1 MHSNTVRG
9 GRPESTGQDSRPVRQ
24 YLDRH
29 AEPAAALGASLQGR
43 YSRAL
48 VIPAYGESD
57 SLDRS
62 IGSIPGDA
70 VAPTLVLVVLN
81 AHVDSPAW
89 VAQANRETRDRLRAR
104 YPLASGVGPQFTLH
118 DTPFG
123 ALAML
128 EATLPARQGVGLA
141 RKIGHDFALGA
152 WAAGKVRSNLLY
164 CADADVE
171 LPPDHF
177 SAPAGPAAAV
187 LAPFR
192 HHAGEGVDE
201 AHACVYDL
209 WLRYLVLGLSWAGS
223 PYAYHAIGSTIAVD
237 AGSYARV
244 RGFPRRVAAEDF
256 HMLGKLAK
264 VGRIV
269 TSSASPMSITARLS
283 DRVPFGT
290 GRSMVE
296 AASRGTDALERF
308 PHPDVFRCLK
318 ALLAACDQSLETGTP
333 LVPLLSRRLGEE
345 GVEPENPLAVV
356 IELEIE
362 GALERARAAAAD
374 PARRRRAFSQWLDA
388 FRTMKL
394 MHLLRDRG
402 LAPVRSWE
410 LRSLAAFLLRQ
421 DAPQVAD
428 DVAVVREAL
437 GISPD

>member
-1 MHSNTVRG
+1 MHGNAAREC
-9 GRPESTGQDSRPVRQ
+9 RADRDSRPVRQ

-29 AEPAAALGASLQGR
+29 AEPAAALGASLQKR

-48 VIPAYGESD
+48 MIPAYGEGE
-57 SLDRS
+57 SLDRA
-62 IGSIPGDA
+62 ICSIPVDA
-70 VAPTLVLVVLN
+70 AAPTLVLVVLN
-81 AHVDSPAW
+81 ARVDSPAW
-89 VAQANRETRDRLRAR
+89 VAKANRKTRDRLRAR
-104 YPLASGVGPQFTLH
+104 YPVSSGTERELTLQ
-118 DTPFG
+118 DAPFG
-123 ALAML
+123 NLAML

-141 RKIGHDFALGA
+141 RKIGHDLALGA
-152 WAAGKVRSNLLY
+152 WAAGKVRSNFLY

-177 SAPAGPAAAV
+177 TAPAGPAAAV

-201 AHACVYDL
+201 AHARVYDL

-223 PYAYHAIGSTIAVD
+223 PYAYHAIGSTIAID

-256 HMLGKLAK
+256 YMLGKLAK
-264 VGRIV
+264 VGRIANS
-269 TSSASPMSITARLS
+269 TASPMSITARLS

-290 GRSMVE
+290 GRSMAE
-296 AASRGTDALERF
+296 AASRGPDSLERF

-318 ALLAACDQSLETGTP
+318 ALLAACHECLETGTP

-345 GVEPENPLAVV
+345 GVEPENLLAVV
-356 IELEIE
+356 NELEIE
-362 GALERARAAAAD
+362 GALKRALTAAAD

-394 MHLLRDRG
+394 MHLLRDQG
-402 LAPVRSWE
+402 LTPVPSRE
-410 LRSLAAFLLRQ
+410 LRSLAAFLLQQ

-428 DVAVVREAL
+428 DVAVVRKAL
-437 GISPD
+437 GFSQG